1 MAYVVLLEFT
11 IKISECHVALLE
23 ELMGILHKE
32 TQTRKKSHKIC
43 KRNDSKKFSP
53 P

>member
-11 IKISECHVALLE
+11 IKIFECPVDLLE

-32 TQTRKKSHKIC
+32 QTRKKYPKIC